1 MAVRQMSDEREAEL
15 DSPAH
20 RCFIAARPQTDIGV
34 IRKILTERGIEAT
47 ASYERPWLGARPL
60 DTVMALIEDADLVI
74 GILDEPTAS
83 ANILFELGYAFARD
97 KKIMVIQPGSVR
109 SIPSD
114 LAGTL
119 YVRSDLVESEAI
131 TYNLDALLAAPMPR
145 RRPYI
150 LPEADTHPI
159 GPLAD
164 GLLQRL
170 SVAMQTPDGPELERI
185 VEDALRASGVSIV
198 ASAGERGRPDS
209 GPDLGIWSDDL
220 ESSVGNPLLIEVKA
234 LIPSIADARKLR
246 QHVESYVRAR
256 NVEWSLLLYGD
267 GPHRIGEALSAPP
280 LVVLQIGDMIERL
293 RVEGFAS
300 IVGHL
305 HSQAIRTG
313 SA

>member
-1 MAVRQMSDEREAEL
+1 MAVRQMSDEREAGL

-34 IRKILTERGIEAT
+34 IRKILAERGIEST

-131 TYNLDALLAAPMPR
+131 TYNLDALLAAPKPK

-150 LPEADTHPI
+150 PDEVNTHPI
-159 GPLAD
+159 GGEAD
-164 GLLQRL
+164 GLLWRL
-170 SVAMQTPDGPELERI
+170 APAMENDDGVEVERI

-198 ASAGERGRPDS
+198 ASARERGGTDS
-209 GPDLGIWSDDL
+209 GPDIGIWSDDL
-220 ESSVGNPLLIEVKA
+220 ESSVGNPLLIEVKTR
-234 LIPSIADARKLR
+234 IPSTHDAKKLR
-246 QHVESYVRAR
+246 QQVKQYVRAR
-256 NVEWSLLLYGD
+256 NVDWGLVLYGD
-267 GPHRIGEALSAPP
+267 GPSDIAHALSQPP
-280 LVVLQIGDMIERL
+280 LLVLRISEMIGGL
-293 RVEGFAS
+293 RAEGFAS
-300 IVGHL
+300 IVGRL
-305 HSQAIRTG
+305 HSQAIRNG
-313 SA
+313 